1 MRSLLLAIVVCVS
14 CSKGEEPP
22 AASTGSPGARPETG
36 PRAQLSGDD
45 KARALFSSQCAM
57 CHGIEGKGD
66 GPAATNLNPK
76 PRDYTDAKW
85 QASVTD
91 DDIKRTITMGGQK
104 LGKSAA
110 MPPNPQLQPDVLDGL
125 VRIIRGFGRK

>member
-1 MRSLLLAIVVCVS
+1 
-14 CSKGEEPP
+14 
-22 AASTGSPGARPETG
+22 ETG
-36 PRAQLSGDD
+36 PRSQLSGDD

-66 GPAATNLNPK
+66 GPAATNIQPR

-91 DDIKRTITMGGQK
+91 DAIKKTIVMGGQK
-104 LGKSAA
+104 LGKSPM
-110 MPPNPQLQPDVLDGL
+110 MPSNPQLERQPDVLDGL
-125 VRIIRGFGRK
+125 VRIIRGFAKK